1 MFRLHRMSFRQLLL
15 AAFLSI
21 AGLLA
26 AVSLRGLFA
35 LEDLIAQSRAASA
48 QAVALNEATQLLAER
63 GVAMERAARQFMVL
77 DDPQLRASFD
87 EARGDATA
95 VLDRRLAPEL
105 PPPVIA
111 RWREQLARIAGELD
125 DTARSPLDGDSALTP
140 MFRELEAAAVDMA
153 TRVRLLSE
161 SRNEQMQEAFEAGR
175 ARLGQ
180 QVLAAIA
187 VAALAALGF
196 GWWLSRPLVRL
207 EEAVVGLGE
216 NRLDQPVQIAGP
228 SDLRSLGQRLEWLRL
243 RLQELDEDKAR
254 FLRHV
259 SHELKT
265 PLAALREGVA
275 LLQDEVAGTLSDD
288 QREVAAILAQNT
300 HALQAQIE
308 DLLRFNAV
316 AFEARRLVRR
326 RTDLLALLQASV
338 DLQRLQWQ
346 ARQLRVTVEGEP
358 VQAEVDADKLGTV
371 VGNLLSNAIRFSP
384 AGADIRLLLNQGPG
398 WVTLDVVDQ
407 GSGVAAGDR
416 ERLFEPF
423 YRGQN
428 QPEGA
433 LRGSGIGLS
442 IVREYVQAHG
452 GRVQFLHDG
461 PGAHFR
467 IELPHAAD

>member
-346 ARQLRVTVEGEP
+346 ARQLHVTVEGEA

>member
-467 IELPHAAD
+467 IELPHVAD

>member
-346 ARQLRVTVEGEP
+346 ARQLRVTVEGEA

-467 IELPHAAD
+467 IELPHVAD

>member
-346 ARQLRVTVEGEP
+346 ARQLHVTVEGEA

-467 IELPHAAD
+467 IELPHVAD

>member
-316 AFEARRLVRR
+316 AFEARRLGRR

-358 VQAEVDADKLGTV
+358 VQAEVDADKLSTV

-467 IELPHAAD
+467 IELPHVAD

>member
-87 EARGDATA
+87 EARSDATA

-346 ARQLRVTVEGEP
+346 ARQLHVTVEGEA